1 MQAGHLVL
9 DLAGHMRGLDK
20 HFCAIMRAEWGD
32 MIGRPVLDITAPAD
46 REECGEAIRN
56 LCETGQSFKID
67 KRFIRDD
74 QTLVWVT
81 NTVSLMQGSGSDSM
95 IVATIDP
102 LIADDHRQ
110 PALLLSSARF
120 LQACKADQ
128 RQVFDATLFPDTAW
142 DILLAAYVAEAEG
155 AAIGI
160 LNLVDRLGISLDSAA
175 RWVNLLIAQGALEVE
190 TRLSSPYSAKCFR
203 LTGKSHTILESHL
216 SNVTGLMPQGIRTLR
231 NNQAA

>member
-9 DLAGHMRGLDK
+9 DMAGHMRGLDQ
-20 HFCAIMRAEWGD
+20 HFCAIMRAEWAD

-46 REECGEAIRN
+46 REECGEAIRR
-56 LCETGQSFKID
+56 LCDTGQSFKID

-74 QTLVWVT
+74 NTLVWVT
-81 NTVSLMQGSGSDSM
+81 NTVSMMQGGGESM

-102 LIADDHRQ
+102 LIADDTRQ
-110 PALLLSSARF
+110 PALLLGSARF

-128 RQVFDATLFPDTAW
+128 RTVFDATLFPDTAW

-160 LNLVDRLGISLDSAA
+160 LNLVDRLGISVDSAA
-175 RWVNLLIAQGALEVE
+175 RWVNLLIPQGALEVE

-203 LTGKSHTILESHL
+203 LTGKSHQVLESHL
-216 SNVTGLMPQGIRTLR
+216 SNVTGLMPPGRR
-231 NNQAA
+231 SHWNNQAA